1 MTLIIILAGMG
12 ITLATVCLIVGF
24 YLSVEVYMPPEDMP

>member
-12 ITLATVCLIVGF
+12 ITLAAICLIVGF
-24 YLSVEVYMPPEDMP
+24 YLSVAVYMPPEEKP